1 MENNEN
7 INDNFGEFIETSE
20 ECIDVTPII
29 IFMNGLKE
37 TEIKGAIDKLSMLS
51 LNLIDTACK
60 GRENFDELDEVTQN
74 TKDTSLEDLDLLVS
88 ELEILNPGDE
98 LNALI
103 NGVSNRTFGY
113 LYSAVSK
120 RVASE
125 LEMSEEIIDKPL
137 QYKHSLYN

>member
-1 MENNEN
+1 MENNEK
-7 INDNFGEFIETSE
+7 IISGDFIETSE

-29 IFMNGLKE
+29 IFMDGLKE
-37 TEIKGAIDKLSMLS
+37 GEIKGVVDKLSILS

-60 GRENFDELDEVTQN
+60 EREDLDELDEVAPN
-74 TKDTSLEDLDLLVS
+74 TKDASLEDLDLLVS

-113 LYSAVSK
+113 LDSAVSK

-125 LEMSEEIIDKPL
+125 LEMSEEIINKPL